1 MDDKAFTKDLDQWVE
16 QLNEC
21 KQLNENQV
29 RTLCEKVS
37 EKRGEV
43 RPGSLGW
50 VRGGRCGDPRLS
62 PPGPPAR
69 LHPGTGSRRSCVLA
83 RLQPPGRGRAF
94 PGPPSRD
101 TAPWLGPDPPRT
113 APDPDLRRLGWWAG
127 APGHLEFITQ
137 V

>member
-37 EKRGEV
+37 ENRGEV

-50 VRGGRCGDPRLS
+50 VGG
-62 PPGPPAR
+62 
-69 LHPGTGSRRSCVLA
+69 
-83 RLQPPGRGRAF
+83 
-94 PGPPSRD
+94 
-101 TAPWLGPDPPRT
+101 
-113 APDPDLRRLGWWAG
+113 GWGGG
-127 APGHLEFITQ
+127 A
-137 V
+137 VR

>member
-50 VRGGRCGDPRLS
+50 VGEPPPPS
-62 PPGPPAR
+62 PLGPPAR
-69 LHPGTGSRRSCVLA
+69 LHPGTRSRHPRSCVS
-83 RLQPPGRGRAF
+83 RFGIRPGRGRAF
-94 PGPPSRD
+94 PGPLS
-101 TAPWLGPDPPRT
+101 GHS
-113 APDPDLRRLGWWAG
+113 
-127 APGHLEFITQ
+127 PG
-137 V
+137 

>member
-50 VRGGRCGDPRLS
+50 VGEPLLFPLPGRP
-62 PPGPPAR
+62 PAFVPAPGPGTRGAASPGPASD
-69 LHPGTGSRRSCVLA
+69 PGQG
-83 RLQPPGRGRAF
+83 GAF
-94 PGPPSRD
+94 PGPLSGHS
-101 TAPWLGPDPPRT
+101 PWLGPDPRT
-113 APDPDLRRLGWWAG
+113 APDPDLRRPGWVG
-127 APGHLEFITQ
+127 GGSVAPGIHHPSVI
-137 V
+137 VG